1 MALQTDLSLTTG
13 SSIAPAVE
21 PALEAHL
28 PLESHLPQAHLR
40 CLCRFEDGAV
50 FAYAERGHDFIRA
63 SDRELWAVE
72 RDDALVSVRSGLVLA
87 YRRGR
92 VYFSEENG
100 EPLYYERAI

>member
-1 MALQTDLSLTTG
+1 MTLQTDLSLTTG
-13 SSIAPAVE
+13 SSIAPWVE
-21 PALEAHL
+21 PALE
-28 PLESHLPQAHLR
+28 AHLR

-50 FAYAERGHDFIRA
+50 FAYAERGRDFIRA

>member
-13 SSIAPAVE
+13 SSIAPSVE

-28 PLESHLPQAHLR
+28 PLESHLR

-50 FAYAERGHDFIRA
+50 FAYAERGRDFIRA

>member
-1 MALQTDLSLTTG
+1 MALQTDL
-13 SSIAPAVE
+13 PATSGPSVE
-21 PALEAHL
+21 PSLDSIGDAL
-28 PLESHLPQAHLR
+28 SR
-40 CLCRFEDGAV
+40 CLCRFDDGAV

-92 VYFSEENG
+92 VYFAQEND
-100 EPLYYERAI
+100 EPLYYERAV